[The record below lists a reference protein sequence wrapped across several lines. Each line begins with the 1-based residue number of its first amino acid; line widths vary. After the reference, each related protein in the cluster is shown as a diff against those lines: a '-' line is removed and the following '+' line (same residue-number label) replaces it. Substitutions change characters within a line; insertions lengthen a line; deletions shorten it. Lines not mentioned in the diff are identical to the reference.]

1 MARGN
6 ERFRLEREP
15 LGGGAFGLVYRAHD
29 TELDRKVAIKIPHDE
44 DKERALQGEAKLM
57 ARIQELHEHHVV
69 SLYDLH
75 VIGGRRV
82 LVMEYV
88 EGESLRQKLGR
99 IGEQHSLSAENAVGI
114 AMQAC
119 LGLHTLHNAF
129 RESGVFHRDVKP
141 ENILIRSS
149 DGMVKIADFGI
160 ATILDAS
167 GMASTTAGT
176 LPYMSPELLE
186 GEGADY
192 RADIYGLG
200 VTTYEML
207 TGRLPFNPFD
217 DAGKAKAPLVY
228 GREICHG
235 EAPAPV
241 TVADVD
247 KELSDIVAKAMH
259 RQVNRRYESMQEF
272 REALEGFHSRI
283 SVDSAIAAAW
293 KQEIPE
299 ARGRELR
306 EVIRRF
312 PANPKGYRNIA
323 WFFNG
328 QVRFPDAVKALEE
341 GRVNC
346 PGCGELMVDLAL
358 AYNQVGQ
365 IQRAIDTLKDAR
377 QCSLMPDMQKRTT
390 VLLNTWRR
398 RSQA

>member
-1 MARGN
+1 MARSD

-15 LGGGAFGLVYRAHD
+15 LGGGAFGLVYLAHD

-44 DKERALQGEAKLM
+44 DKERALQSEAKLM

-69 SLYDLH
+69 SLHDLH

-88 EGESLRQKLGR
+88 EGESLRARLGR
-99 IGEQHSLSAENAVGI
+99 IGEQRVLSPEDAVSI
-114 AMQAC
+114 TMQAC

-129 RESGVFHRDVKP
+129 RESGIFHRDVKP
-141 ENILIRSS
+141 ENILIRGS

-186 GEGADY
+186 GAGADY

-200 VTTYEML
+200 VTMYEML

-217 DAGKAKAPLVY
+217 EAGKAKAPLVY
-228 GREICHG
+228 GREICRG
-235 EAPAPV
+235 EAQAPAGI
-241 TVADVD
+241 TDVD
-247 KELSDIVAKAMH
+247 KELSDIVVKAMH
-259 RQVNRRYESMQEF
+259 RQVDCRYQSMQEL
-272 REALEGFHSRI
+272 RETLESFHSRI
-283 SVDSAIAAAW
+283 SVDGAIAAAW
-293 KQEIPE
+293 MKEEPVVRE
-299 ARGRELR
+299 RELR
-306 EVIRRF
+306 EVVRRF
-312 PANPKGYRNIA
+312 PKDPKGYRNIA
-323 WFFNG
+323 WFYNG
-328 QVRFPDAVKALEE
+328 QVRFPDAVKALEQ

-358 AYNQVGQ
+358 AYNQVGHG
-365 IQRAIDTLKDAR
+365 QRAVETLKDAR
-377 QCSLMPDMQKRTT
+377 QCILTPDMQKRTT

-398 RSQA
+398 KS